1 VTITSTGTG
10 AVTADATETATLAGA
25 ELGIPSFAP
34 GAGPAGFLPLAAF
47 GIALQPVGDESILNF
62 NVPPFVFNGQTY
74 GAIGITSNGYAVAGG
89 GTATDVEWDPPA
101 GPSPAP
107 PNNVLAPFWTDL
119 NGDDAPGVRI
129 GVLTDGVSSW
139 LVVEWE
145 LAVWGTDDIR
155 HFQAWI
161 GVNGTQDISY
171 AYSEAQADP
180 EQNYLV
186 GAENAAGQ
194 GDMRQ
199 IL

>member
-1 VTITSTGTG
+1 
-10 AVTADATETATLAGA
+10 
-25 ELGIPSFAP
+25 
-34 GAGPAGFLPLAAF
+34 
-47 GIALQPVGDESILNF
+47 QPVGDESILNF

-89 GTATDVEWDPPA
+89 GAAADVEWDPPA

-129 GVLTDGVSSW
+129 GVLTDGIDSW
-139 LVVEWE
+139 LIVEWE
-145 LAVWGTDDIR
+145 LAVWGTTDDIR

-171 AYSEAQADP
+171 AYAEEQADP
-180 EQNYLV
+180 LQSYLV

-194 GDMRQ
+194 GDMRP
-199 IL
+199 ILPDSQYVVSSTDPSPGDSLTMTVTVTGDSVGQGALHSEL